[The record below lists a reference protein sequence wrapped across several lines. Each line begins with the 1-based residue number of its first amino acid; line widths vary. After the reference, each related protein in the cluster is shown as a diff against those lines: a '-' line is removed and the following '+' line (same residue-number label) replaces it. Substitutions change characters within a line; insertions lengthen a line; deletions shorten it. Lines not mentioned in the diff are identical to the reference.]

1 MQGMRRNERRSIR
14 KYVTKRVTIITPQKG
29 KRSSFGA
36 IAQLG
41 EHLLCKQGV
50 VGSIPTGSTI
60 ITVINHVE
68 EAISKSLVIKFL
80 LLAF

>member
-1 MQGMRRNERRSIR
+1 MHSISDKVKGRSGVFAIPLINLR
-14 KYVTKRVTIITPQKG
+14 YDETPRFFLNARLAKERVTSITPQKG

-50 VGSIPTGSTI
+50 VGSIPTSSTI
-60 ITVINHVE
+60 I
-68 EAISKSLVIKFL
+68 
-80 LLAF
+80 